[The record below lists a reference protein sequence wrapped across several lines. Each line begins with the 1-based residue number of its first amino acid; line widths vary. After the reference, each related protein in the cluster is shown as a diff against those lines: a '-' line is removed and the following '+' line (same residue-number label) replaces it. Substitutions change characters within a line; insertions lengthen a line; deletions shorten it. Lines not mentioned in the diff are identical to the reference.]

1 VRQLDQLYPHL
12 REEERAP
19 GATSTIGALVEHLDL
34 ATVIKVSQAVSGE
47 IVLEKL
53 IDTLMRT
60 AIEHA
65 GAERGLLILPRGV
78 EQRIAAEATTSG
90 DSVIVR
96 LPEATL
102 AEAAVPESIV
112 HYVVRTQESVI
123 LDDASAQNP
132 FSPDSYIRQHHARSI
147 LCLPLTN
154 QGKFIGLLYLEN
166 NLTPHVF
173 TPTRIAVLKLLAAQ
187 AAISL
192 ENTRLYRDLEEREA
206 KIRRLVDANIIGI
219 SIWNLEGEIIEANE
233 AFLHMVKYSRED
245 LVSGRVRWTDLTPPE
260 WRENDERALAEIKV
274 TGTLQPFEKE
284 FFRKD
289 GTRVPVLLGAA
300 MIEAGGNEG
309 VAFVLDLSEQ
319 KLGEEALRRKEA
331 CLAQAQR
338 MSRTGNFWWKVSTG
352 EFIWS
357 DELYRILEYDQT
369 VRPSAELVSQRVH
382 PEDRDIVEKMI
393 DRVIREAVNTDFEHR
408 LLMPDGSVKHVHI
421 LFEAIV
427 GDSESREFVGTI
439 MDVTARKQAEE
450 ELRKAQAELAHVA
463 RITTLGELT
472 ASIAHEISQPLG
484 AAVNSAS
491 ACLRWLAAHNL
502 EEARQSASRAV
513 QNGQRAGEIIKRIRA
528 LVQKTPPQKEWV
540 GINEIIDEVIAMAS
554 SEVQR
559 NHVSLRTALANDLP
573 FFRGDRVQ
581 LQQVLLNLIVNAI
594 EAMREVAEGPRRLLV
609 RSEKAT
615 EVHSESGA
623 SAANYITEAGVEST
637 HVLISVEDSGR
648 GLDLKSLGRLFDA
661 FYTTKP
667 QGLGMGL
674 AISRSIVEAHGGRL
688 WAANTGEG
696 AVFHLALPIRD
707 GGRV

>member
-1 VRQLDQLYPHL
+1 
-12 REEERAP
+12 
-19 GATSTIGALVEHLDL
+19 
-34 ATVIKVSQAVSGE
+34 VIKVSQAVSGE

-123 LDDASAQNP
+123 VDDASAQNP

-147 LCLPLTN
+147 LCLPLIN

-173 TPTRIAVLKLLAAQ
+173 TPTRIAVLKLLASQ

-219 SIWNLEGEIIEANE
+219 GVWNLEGEIIEANE

-245 LVSGRVRWTDLTPPE
+245 LVSGRVRWTDLTPAE
-260 WRENDERALAEIKV
+260 WRERTERSVSEVKA

-300 MIEAGGNEG
+300 MIEGGGNEG
-309 VAFVLDLSEQ
+309 IAFVLDLSEQ
-319 KLGEEALRRKEA
+319 
-331 CLAQAQR
+331 
-338 MSRTGNFWWKVSTG
+338 
-352 EFIWS
+352 
-357 DELYRILEYDQT
+357 
-369 VRPSAELVSQRVH
+369 
-382 PEDRDIVEKMI
+382 
-393 DRVIREAVNTDFEHR
+393 
-408 LLMPDGSVKHVHI
+408 
-421 LFEAIV
+421 
-427 GDSESREFVGTI
+427 
-439 MDVTARKQAEE
+439 KQAEE

-463 RITTLGELT
+463 RISTLGELT

-540 GINEIIDEVIAMAS
+540 GINEIIDDVIAMAS

-573 FFRGDRVQ
+573 SVRGDRVQ

-594 EAMREVAEGPRRLLV
+594 EAMREVAEGPHRLLV

-615 EVHSESGA
+615 EAHSESGA
-623 SAANYITEAGVEST
+623 SSANYITGADVEST

-648 GLDLKSLGRLFDA
+648 GLDLKNLGHLFDA

-696 AVFHLALPIRD
+696 AVFQLALPIRD